1 MHPNTW
7 VPGTWIP
14 GSDKKVLKTFSSSD
28 GRGGD
33 MGKNE
38 KAHVL
43 LPGLEVIVKKL
54 SDLNDDDCPTLF
66 YH

>member
-1 MHPNTW
+1 MSLTKVFQEN
-7 VPGTWIP
+7 V
-14 GSDKKVLKTFSSSD
+14 KKNRTFSSSD

-33 MGKNE
+33 MGKID

-43 LPGLEVIVKKL
+43 LPGLEVIVK
-54 SDLNDDDCPTLF
+54 NRPIEIMMIVLF